1 VSSLPSSA
9 LRAEVVEPPIEPP
22 IEPSVEPFV
31 ELRSVVRGLRSAVL
45 GSNAALS
52 IESLRALLP
61 RPLPDAPGLP
71 TGLDALDAALA
82 SGGLP
87 RGRLT
92 EVVGASGTL
101 TLLRQVVQAA
111 VERGEWVA
119 YIDASRT
126 LAPRDWSG
134 LDDRRLWIVRPPAAT
149 RGAWCADVLLRSAA
163 FSLVVLDSAPTVS
176 RAIAVRL
183 MGLARDSN
191 AAFVVTGAAEATR
204 LGGAV
209 RLHVHRRR
217 HRLRIAIQKGAT
229 TRVQGSDR
237 GQGSDRVKGAAFGV
251 QGGGKQHLKFV
262 EISCV
267 IGVARRLCSYPE
279 VPDRRGVARSSG
291 KRGRGR
297 AATPDI

>member
-1 VSSLPSSA
+1 MTV
-9 LRAEVVEPPIEPP
+9 
-22 IEPSVEPFV
+22 
-31 ELRSVVRGLRSAVL
+31 
-45 GSNAALS
+45 
-52 IESLRALLP
+52 ESLRALLP
-61 RPLPDAPGLP
+61 QPLPTAPGLP

-82 SGGLP
+82 SGGFP

-92 EVVGASGTL
+92 EVVGTSGTL

-217 HRLRIAIQKGAT
+217 QRIRIEIHKGAT
-229 TRVQGSDR
+229 TRVQGAGVGVR
-237 GQGSDRVKGAAFGV
+237 GA
-251 QGGGKQHLKFV
+251 GKQQSIV
-262 EISCV
+262 EVRCV
-267 IGVARRLCSYPE
+267 IGVASRLCSYPE
-279 VPDRRGVARSSG
+279 VPDRRGVARTSG
-291 KRGRGR
+291 TRGRGR
-297 AATPDI
+297 TATPTA